1 MLPYK
6 ESTLGFGGI
15 SVRRYNHDTL
25 TNDYRNRV
33 KVVLSINCTYRLSNI
48 SFQTTCLIASS
59 TSSSHVLVCC
69 GIPMMKKRI
78 ASSVIWDYFKLKVN
92 PEGSMISAE
101 ATFPVCHSSG
111 KSVLAKGGNTTNLL
125 SHLREHH
132 PGLYSE
138 PYPKNARKKQ
148 LIVRQQLL

>member
-1 MLPYK
+1 
-6 ESTLGFGGI
+6 
-15 SVRRYNHDTL
+15 
-25 TNDYRNRV
+25 
-33 KVVLSINCTYRLSNI
+33 
-48 SFQTTCLIASS
+48 
-59 TSSSHVLVCC
+59 
-69 GIPMMKKRI
+69 MMKKRI
-78 ASSVIWDYFKLKVN
+78 TTSVIWDYFKLKVH
-92 PEGSMISAE
+92 PEGSVISAE

-138 PYPKNARKKQ
+138 LYPKNARKKQ